1 MGQSIKVIK
10 KEKTNNMT
18 AVEWLI
24 DQIESKGDAWEN
36 ASIRR
41 LQISIDVSDYL
52 DLKRQAKEMEKEQIV
67 EANIN
72 GQAKPH
78 FSLESRMTEAEKY
91 YNDTYGS
98 NTEI

>member
-52 DLKRQAKEMEKEQIV
+52 DLKRQAKEMEKEQIIDSHLFGLLRPLEI
-67 EANIN
+67 EATK
-72 GQAKPH
+72 QA
-78 FSLESRMTEAEKY
+78 EQY
-91 YNDTYGS
+91 YNETYK
-98 NTEI
+98 NK